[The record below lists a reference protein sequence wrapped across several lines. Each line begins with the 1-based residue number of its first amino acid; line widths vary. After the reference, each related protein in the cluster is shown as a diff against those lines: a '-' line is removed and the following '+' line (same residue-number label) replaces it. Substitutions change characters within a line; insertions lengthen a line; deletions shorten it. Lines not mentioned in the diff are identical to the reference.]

1 MIDNDAGSIIT
12 LLMFCAVCLG
22 MILVYGLVKGIRDLL
37 FPKGGIAR
45 ARQRRRNR

>member
-1 MIDNDAGSIIT
+1 MIDNDTGSIIT

-22 MILVYGLVKGIRDLL
+22 MILVYGLVKGVRDLL
-37 FPKGGIAR
+37 FPKNGIDR